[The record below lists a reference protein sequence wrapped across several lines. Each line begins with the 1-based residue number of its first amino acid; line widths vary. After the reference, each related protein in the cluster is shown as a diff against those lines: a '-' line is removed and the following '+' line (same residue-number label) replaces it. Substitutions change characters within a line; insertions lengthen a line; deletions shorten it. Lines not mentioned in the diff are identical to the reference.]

1 MPASVASRVVERPH
15 DPVAPGSDSIAG
27 TDEVDSRT
35 EGVVIASGSAAVSAS
50 PGDSER
56 MESGTVASSA
66 SDSVV
71 ALGSLTGP
79 PDGSTDVVDDGSTTS
94 MDLPAPPP
102 VEA

>member
-1 MPASVASRVVERPH
+1 
-15 DPVAPGSDSIAG
+15 
-27 TDEVDSRT
+27 
-35 EGVVIASGSAAVSAS
+35 
-50 PGDSER
+50 
-56 MESGTVASSA
+56 
-66 SDSVV
+66 VV

>member
-1 MPASVASRVVERPH
+1 
-15 DPVAPGSDSIAG
+15 
-27 TDEVDSRT
+27 
-35 EGVVIASGSAAVSAS
+35 
-50 PGDSER
+50 
-56 MESGTVASSA
+56 VASSA

-94 MDLPAPPP
+94 MDLPSPPP